1 MEEEKDKLVSGNV
14 VINVTILDR
23 RFKYTVPQEDESL
36 IRNTIKGLSEKLSDF
51 KLRKNFHDN
60 QELLTVALV
69 QTAVEKARLEA
80 VLGDMRDSI
89 QLLDSQLD
97 EYIENNVRWM
107 KTGLG
112 DPQGDSVLP
121 DVGSLSPQSELK
133 SYFLGFSDK
142 QCSNGFFLQQSSDR
156 NSL

>member
-23 RFKYTVPQEDESL
+23 KFKYTVPQEDESL

-80 VLGDMRDSI
+80 VLGDMLDSI
-89 QLLDSQLD
+89 QLLDSQLE
-97 EYIENNVRWM
+97 EYIENNVE
-107 KTGLG
+107 
-112 DPQGDSVLP
+112 Q
-121 DVGSLSPQSELK
+121 
-133 SYFLGFSDK
+133 
-142 QCSNGFFLQQSSDR
+142 
-156 NSL
+156 